1 MKKAVSLVL
10 SLVAAVG
17 LSACVS
23 PPTAPPSESS
33 GEAAAS
39 QADPHDLRFLQ
50 TGSEAGRYGIVSR
63 SDYSLLCYIDYS
75 SACDT
80 PLCAQPSCPH
90 NSESCT
96 AYIPGGQIISS
107 LYALD
112 DRSIAFIVTAA
123 PTEDKG
129 SILYITDSS
138 GENRRKIFQAESGQ
152 DFWEITCADDQY
164 LYFPMQTYQ
173 AEESQ
178 TRLYRVALSGGEP
191 EPLFDCSD
199 SQILGVSGRDLV
211 CHTSHYDQAENVQ
224 PPEIPENASQEEIN
238 RLTHEYLSSC
248 TGTHTLYLLN
258 IDDGTQREL
267 DSWTSNMDNE
277 DRALLWQDNRLYWC
291 DTGWNRLPQSVHWI
305 EPDGQTGEVAV
316 AWPDALLQ
324 EVENDPNETAGISR
338 FEGVVENRALLRV
351 TGRELRQSRYAVD
364 LSDGSAA
371 EIPLLYESNGKEQPV
386 SILGRSADSLLVEM
400 EMQMDEVTYIQ
411 KDGTPTTNGAAVGRY
426 SLISFADFLAGK
438 PAYRE
443 IDTQYVETLW

>member
-10 SLVAAVG
+10 SLVAAVS

-33 GEAAAS
+33 GQAAAS

-123 PTEDKG
+123 ATEDKG
-129 SILYITDSS
+129 SILYIADSS

-173 AEESQ
+173 AE
-178 TRLYRVALSGGEP
+178 
-191 EPLFDCSD
+191 
-199 SQILGVSGRDLV
+199 
-211 CHTSHYDQAENVQ
+211 
-224 PPEIPENASQEEIN
+224 
-238 RLTHEYLSSC
+238 
-248 TGTHTLYLLN
+248 
-258 IDDGTQREL
+258 
-267 DSWTSNMDNE
+267 
-277 DRALLWQDNRLYWC
+277 
-291 DTGWNRLPQSVHWI
+291 
-305 EPDGQTGEVAV
+305 
-316 AWPDALLQ
+316 
-324 EVENDPNETAGISR
+324 
-338 FEGVVENRALLRV
+338 
-351 TGRELRQSRYAVD
+351 
-364 LSDGSAA
+364 GS
-371 EIPLLYESNGKEQPV
+371 
-386 SILGRSADSLLVEM
+386 
-400 EMQMDEVTYIQ
+400 
-411 KDGTPTTNGAAVGRY
+411 
-426 SLISFADFLAGK
+426 
-438 PAYRE
+438 
-443 IDTQYVETLW
+443 